1 MSFLKFM
8 ANPVGRG
15 VRIVA
20 GIAIAAV
27 GLLMVGHALGIA
39 LAVVGIVGFLAG
51 ALDFCIFA
59 PIAGGPLRG
68 RDLTQA

>member
-39 LAVVGIVGFLAG
+39 LAAVGIVVFLAG

-59 PIAGGPLRG
+59 PIAGRPLRG
-68 RDLTQA
+68 RDLTQT

>member
-27 GLLMVGHALGIA
+27 GLLIFGQALGIV
-39 LAVVGIVGFLAG
+39 LAVVGTVVFLAG
-51 ALDFCIFA
+51 ALNFCIFA

-68 RDLTQA
+68 RDLNQA